1 MDAFFE
7 YSDRLQAPLEAFS
20 HVTTESNFPILPHW
34 HYFIEV
40 IFINSGHAMACL
52 DNHAYALHPG
62 DMIFFPPRKL
72 HSIDYLPE
80 KYMDTRG
87 QLTDIT
93 PEKLWDKHISPV
105 QNPYHEGIYPIS
117 KNKVKAKS
125 TRKQGTDANLQYQV
139 IKFDLGSLSADSQ
152 LKVTFSRMLTLAYKT
167 DPEAVY
173 FHQREFESF
182 SLTSFFDHCIK
193 EMNRRSFGYDVI
205 VSAQIVNLLTE
216 LIRAWMTKGHTLDDV
231 FLNKSDDKH
240 AFHTIT
246 EYIQEHYGEPLRIEK
261 LAERCGMSYSYFA
274 KLFRETYH
282 QSCKEYIEFIRITKV
297 TDLLLF
303 TNLDLTYISQETGFA
318 DCSHLIRVFRKWKGC
333 TPRQWVKQR
342 KDNG

>member
-20 HVTTESNFPILPHW
+20 HITTDNNFPILPHW

-40 IFINSGHAMACL
+40 ILINTGHAIASL

-80 KYMDTRG
+80 KYMSCQGKIENVTAK
-87 QLTDIT
+87 
-93 PEKLWDKHISPV
+93 ELWDKQLIPL

-117 KNKVKAKS
+117 KTSTKITASHNPKVHS
-125 TRKQGTDANLQYQV
+125 ELQYQV
-139 IKFDLGSLSADSQ
+139 IKFDLGSLSSDSQ
-152 LKVTFSRMLTLAYKT
+152 LKITFSRMLTLAYK
-167 DPEAVY
+167 DNPEAVY
-173 FHQREFESF
+173 FHREEFDSF
-182 SLTSFFDHCIK
+182 SLTHFFDLCIQ
-193 EMNRRSFGYDVI
+193 EMNRRNYGYDMI

-216 LIRAWMTKGHTLDDV
+216 LIRVWMCQGHTLDDV
-231 FLNKSDDKH
+231 YLDKEDDKH
-240 AFHTIT
+240 MFHTIT
-246 EYIQEHYGEPLRIEK
+246 EYIQEHYGDPLRIEK

-342 KDNG
+342 KDS